1 MGQLQ
6 SHSFLALGHS
16 KIIALSTKENCAM
29 LAEVLVTD
37 TVVQACY
44 THAFT
49 AEKEEIMGILLGDVA
64 INSNGTKTARVWGCK
79 NIQRVDKRPDRVEI
93 APEMLFLAT
102 EEAERCGAA
111 TERHTRVIGWY
122 HSHPHI
128 TPYPSHVDLRTQAT
142 FQQMESGWVGLIFS
156 VFHSDASHGGSS
168 TLHCFQTR
176 EGAHEK
182 VAVTVVPSSTIL
194 THSTIVA
201 EQTVSL
207 LKTFEAE
214 TQHAVEDALK
224 KGAVTCCSADFAE
237 LERLCQSVADLQ
249 LFTFAQ
255 LVANPTNNYLVNTVV
270 PWLESRVH
278 ALQETTSESK

>member
-1 MGQLQ
+1 
-6 SHSFLALGHS
+6 
-16 KIIALSTKENCAM
+16 M
-29 LAEVLVTD
+29 LTEVIVTD

-49 AEKEEIMGILLGDVA
+49 AEKEEIMGILFGDVSM
-64 INSNGTKTARVWGCK
+64 NPNGTKTATVWGSK

-102 EEAERCGAA
+102 EDAERCGEE
-111 TERHTRVIGWY
+111 TGLHTRVIGWY

-142 FQQMESGWVGLIFS
+142 FQQMESGWVGLICS
-156 VFHSDASHGGSS
+156 VFHTDASHGGSC
-168 TLHCFQTR
+168 TMHCFQTSR
-176 EGAHEK
+176 DGGAHVK
-182 VAVTVVPSSTIL
+182 VALTVVPTRAV
-194 THSTIVA
+194 VA
-201 EQTVSL
+201 RPMIAASHVVGL

-214 TQHAVEDALK
+214 TEHAVESALSR
-224 KGAVTCCSADFAE
+224 GSTSMCHLQPAELNE

-255 LVANPTNNYLVNTVV
+255 LVANPTNNYLVNSLIPV
-270 PWLESRVH
+270 LESRLRSLGKGVDE
-278 ALQETTSESK
+278 APAGQ